1 MQPLDHVLL
10 EVDGLERYLS
20 RRGFLKA
27 AALLPMLSRTLSAD
41 DRGFLEEAIR
51 VVIPAEALRNAGVD
65 VMRNIEHLL
74 ERANADHRARVLR
87 ALGWARRISFLYGGG
102 AMPLRARGSRFF
114 VVRRLARAVSV
125 VCLVAFWGDERT
137 LALID
142 SPPEAAHSEA
152 S

>member
-27 AALLPMLSRTLSAD
+27 AALLPILPRTFTSD
-41 DRGFLEEAIR
+41 DRRFLEEAAR
-51 VVIPAEALRNAGVD
+51 AVLPATAVEAAGVD
-65 VMRNIEHLL
+65 IVGNIEHLL

-102 AMPLRARGSRFF
+102 AMPIRARGSRFF
-114 VVRRLARAVSV
+114 IVKRLARAVSV

-137 LALID
+137 LCLID
-142 SPPEAAHSEA
+142 NPAEA

>member
-10 EVDGLERYLS
+10 EIDGMERYLS

-27 AALLPMLSRTLSAD
+27 VALLPMLPRGVSAE
-41 DRGFLEEAIR
+41 DRRFLEGAAR
-51 VVIPAEALRNAGVD
+51 AVIPAGVLAIAGVD
-65 VMRNIEHLL
+65 VVRNIEHLL
-74 ERANADHRARVLR
+74 ARANADHRARVLR
-87 ALGWARRISFLYGGG
+87 AIGWARRISFLYGGD

-114 VVRRLARAVSV
+114 IVRRLARAVSV

-137 LALID
+137 LLFIVNPAG
-142 SPPEAAHSEA
+142 A

>member
-10 EVDGLERYLS
+10 EIDGLERYLS

-27 AALLPMLSRTLSAD
+27 AALLPVLPHTFSAD
-41 DRGFLEEAIR
+41 DRRFLEGAAR
-51 VVIPAEALRNAGVD
+51 AVVPASALNTSGVD
-65 VMRNIEHLL
+65 IVRNIEHLL

-87 ALGWARRISFLYGGG
+87 ALGWARRISFLYGGD

-114 VVRRLARAVSV
+114 IIRRLGRAISV

-137 LALID
+137 LMLIKD
-142 SPPEAAHSEA
+142 PEEA